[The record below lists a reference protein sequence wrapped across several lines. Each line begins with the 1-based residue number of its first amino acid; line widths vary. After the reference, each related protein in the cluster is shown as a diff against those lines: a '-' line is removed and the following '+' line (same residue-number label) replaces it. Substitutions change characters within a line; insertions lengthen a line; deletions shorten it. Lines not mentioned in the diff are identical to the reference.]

1 MTFDLVI
8 RGGTV
13 VDGTGAPARTA
24 DVAITGDR
32 IREVGRVDGSAKRTI
47 EADGL
52 LVTPGFVDIHTH
64 YDGQITWDP
73 LLTPTCWHGVTTVVM
88 GNCGVGFAPARRD
101 SHAWLVGLMEG
112 VEDIPGT
119 ALHEGIRWEWE
130 TFPEYLDHLSG
141 LERVVDFGTQ
151 VPHGA
156 VRAYVMGE
164 RGAKNQPATADDIV
178 AMARIVK
185 EGVAAGALGFSM
197 SRTFAHKAID
207 GEYVPGTTAEVDE
220 VLGIGL
226 TLGELGQGVVEL
238 APAGVVGEDLNAP
251 EREVAWMRE
260 LARRTG
266 RPVTYALVQHNADP
280 EAWRTMLKLATQARE
295 DGAPLYPQVHGRS
308 PMLLIGLE
316 TRTNPFALAPSWREV
331 AGLPLADR
339 AGRLRSDADLRARL
353 VSEVKAAGGGLFAR
367 SQTSFDN
374 MYPLGAPKPE
384 YEPDPSTSVAAI
396 AARSGKDPVAVMLD
410 VIAEGDGQHLLNVPL
425 FNFSN
430 GSFDPV
436 KEMLEH
442 PTSVLGL
449 GDGGAHCNAIC
460 DASMETW
467 MLTHW
472 TRDRAGDRLP
482 VEWVVRKMSRDTA
495 EVYGLLDRG
504 ALAPGLKA
512 DVNLIDYEAL
522 EIEAPRIAH
531 DLPTGA
537 PRFVQ
542 GSTGYAATIVSGQV
556 TIEQGEPTGALP
568 GRLLR
573 GARPDPR

>member
-1 MTFDLVI
+1 
-8 RGGTV
+8 
-13 VDGTGAPARTA
+13 
-24 DVAITGDR
+24 
-32 IREVGRVDGSAKRTI
+32 
-47 EADGL
+47 
-52 LVTPGFVDIHTH
+52 
-64 YDGQITWDP
+64 
-73 LLTPTCWHGVTTVVM
+73 
-88 GNCGVGFAPARRD
+88 
-101 SHAWLVGLMEG
+101 
-112 VEDIPGT
+112 
-119 ALHEGIRWEWE
+119 
-130 TFPEYLDHLSG
+130 
-141 LERVVDFGTQ
+141 
-151 VPHGA
+151 
-156 VRAYVMGE
+156 
-164 RGAKNQPATADDIV
+164 
-178 AMARIVK
+178 
-185 EGVAAGALGFSM
+185 M

-331 AGLPLADR
+331 AGLPLAER
-339 AGRLRSDADLRARL
+339 AARLRADGDLRARL
-353 VSEVKAAGGGLFAR
+353 VAEVKAAGGGLFAR

-410 VIAEGDGQHLLNVPL
+410 VIAEGDGHHLLNVPL
-425 FNFSN
+425 FNFSY

-504 ALAPGLKA
+504 RA
-512 DVNLIDYEAL
+512 
-522 EIEAPRIAH
+522 
-531 DLPTGA
+531 
-537 PRFVQ
+537 
-542 GSTGYAATIVSGQV
+542 
-556 TIEQGEPTGALP
+556 
-568 GRLLR
+568 
-573 GARPDPR
+573 GARPEGRREPHRLRGPRDRGSPHRPRPPDRGAPVRPGLDRLRRHHRERPGHHRAGRAHGCAARPAAARRPSPTPGDQRPPLTARVWPVTQDAAGEAR